1 MSQEIKKTEV
11 AQAIDDSHKEP
22 SEVKDVIVNGAP
34 VIEETLADN
43 LHDFGFNQE
52 QQDLQKES
60 DEKEMARAVVDSVG
74 TNPTFKQWKAVRLA
88 VLSGY
93 VAFNET
99 LSKPREL
106 DTLENKASSFMRL
119 LEKEPYNF
127 VKPKS
132 KSKDSVRKADEKT
145 TAETIL
151 EEKYGGSISVAEDQL
166 RSLDQLTAQLE
177 YDTQEYNDN
186 EKEKTT
192 IRRVIKQA
200 KSAQVAKNKKAV
212 SGTLSKCD
220 PLYTKLKIMIRKSGN
235 REHAVWL
242 LDNLDKLTTIIEE
255 EMNKE

>member
-1 MSQEIKKTEV
+1 MSQENMNV
-11 AQAIDDSHKEP
+11 AAKIDDSHKDP
-22 SEVKDVIVNGAP
+22 SEVKDVMVNGAP
-34 VIEETLADN
+34 VIEKALEDN
-43 LHDFGFNQE
+43 LHSFGYDQE
-52 QQDLQKES
+52 RQDLQKES

-74 TNPTFKQWKAVRLA
+74 INPSFKEWKAVRLA

-106 DTLENKASSFMRL
+106 ETLENKASNFMRL

-166 RSLDQLTAQLE
+166 KSLDQLTPNLE

-200 KSAQVAKNKKAV
+200 KKAQEAKNKKAV

-220 PLYTKLKIMIRKSGN
+220 DMYRKLKSLVRKTGNGYHAQWLEEDLQNLLKKVEAESYTK
-235 REHAVWL
+235 E
-242 LDNLDKLTTIIEE
+242 
-255 EMNKE
+255 

>member
-1 MSQEIKKTEV
+1 MSQENMNIAGK
-11 AQAIDDSHKEP
+11 IDDSHKEP
-22 SEVKDVIVNGAP
+22 SEVKDVIVDGAP
-34 VIEETLADN
+34 VIEETLADS
-43 LHDFGFNQE
+43 LHSFGYDQE

-60 DEKEMARAVVDSVG
+60 DEKEMAKAVVDSVG

-106 DTLENKASSFMRL
+106 ETLENKASNFMRL

-166 RSLDQLTAQLE
+166 RSLDQLTPNLE
-177 YDTQEYNDN
+177 FGTQEYSEN
-186 EKEKTT
+186 EKEKATL
-192 IRRVIKQA
+192 RRVINQA
-200 KSAQVAKNKKAV
+200 QKAKDAENKKAV
-212 SGTLSKCD
+212 SGTLSNSD
-220 PLYTKLKIMIRKSGN
+220 ALYTKLKIMIRKSGN

>member
-1 MSQEIKKTEV
+1 MSQENTNI
-11 AQAIDDSHKEP
+11 AQAIDNSHKDP
-22 SEVKDVIVNGAP
+22 SEVKDVIVNRVP
-34 VIEETLADN
+34 VIEETLADS
-43 LHDFGFNQE
+43 LHSFGYDQE
-52 QQDLQKES
+52 RQDLQKES
-60 DEKEMARAVVDSVG
+60 DEKEMAKAVVASVG
-74 TNPTFKQWKAVRLA
+74 LNPTFKEWKAVRLA

-106 DTLENKASSFMRL
+106 ETLENKATNFMRL

-166 RSLDQLTAQLE
+166 KSLDQLTPNLE

-192 IRRVIKQA
+192 LRRVIKQA
-200 KSAQVAKNKKAV
+200 KNAQAAKNKKAV
-212 SGTLSKCD
+212 SGTLSNAD
-220 PLYTKLKIMIRKSGN
+220 AFYTKLKIMIRKSGN